1 MNWSDITLEQL
12 VDIENA
18 KQSDCS
24 AIEKRMRI
32 YSAVYRCSMEDA
44 RKVSLKRLYD
54 FHNELAW
61 MNQLPKEVITKKVKI
76 DGRVFEF
83 ELNAQKLDAGS
94 YITIMDTLKRA
105 KEDGVLPY
113 IHKIL
118 AELAREKGE
127 KVEPEVANL
136 FYKHLTVDIAYPIA
150 VFFWKLSNALMLRI
164 LPYLANQM
172 EMKVNELEDLLK
184 NGDGLSR
191 STTSQIQTLLSGIRS
206 QNGELFDSLT
216 RLHTSSKSKTT

>member
-1 MNWSDITLEQL
+1 
-12 VDIENA
+12 
-18 KQSDCS
+18 
-24 AIEKRMRI
+24 
-32 YSAVYRCSMEDA
+32 
-44 RKVSLKRLYD
+44 
-54 FHNELAW
+54 
-61 MNQLPKEVITKKVKI
+61 
-76 DGRVFEF
+76 VFEF

>member
-61 MNQLPKEVITKKVKI
+61 MNRLPDEVITKKVKI

-105 KEDGVLPY
+105 KEDGVLNY

-184 NGDGLSR
+184 NGDGLSP

-206 QNGELFDSLT
+206 QNGKLFDSLT
-216 RLHTSSKSKTT
+216 HLHTSNKSKTT

>member
-32 YSAVYRCSMEDA
+32 YSSVYRCSMDDA

-113 IHKIL
+113 IH
-118 AELAREKGE
+118 
-127 KVEPEVANL
+127 
-136 FYKHLTVDIAYPIA
+136 LT
-150 VFFWKLSNALMLRI
+150 FTR
-164 LPYLANQM
+164 YLQ
-172 EMKVNELEDLLK
+172 
-184 NGDGLSR
+184 S
-191 STTSQIQTLLSGIRS
+191 
-206 QNGELFDSLT
+206 
-216 RLHTSSKSKTT
+216 